1 MSRNLA
7 ACPVPVPRSGIVF
20 ELATT
25 EIITTLPPATQPTF
39 APSARPISPLSALRS
54 PPPSPSL
61 SHATPSSST
70 HSSPTVPLQPL
81 HSHEPGKTWG
91 TLEMRIFGVGRCPSF
106 RSGWRT
112 FSSLVTS
119 MMRLQ
124 ELAEKYGEQVW
135 LLQNIARTAV
145 RDVDPQVCFSVLQLC
160 LDIAR
165 E

>member
-25 EIITTLPPATQPTF
+25 DHHHPPSCHPTYIR
-39 APSARPISPLSALRS
+39 SLRS
-54 PPPSPSL
+54 PHLSVLRSPLPSPSL

-145 RDVDPQVCFSVLQLC
+145 RDVDPQVCFPVP
-160 LDIAR
+160 
-165 E
+165 